1 MEMGTIPSHGGSLS
15 KGSQR
20 GLVESW
26 IGCRPCISSLVRI
39 FCSPL
44 LGSRVG
50 SWPSAGVGMSISLPL
65 SSSHQ
70 SGGSFG
76 GPQS

>member
-1 MEMGTIPSHGGSLS
+1 MEVGTIPLYGGSLS

-20 GLVESW
+20 GLVESLDW
-26 IGCRPCISSLVRI
+26 VSALVRI

-44 LGSRVG
+44 LGSRVV
-50 SWPSAGVGMSISLPL
+50 SWPSAGVGMSVSLPL